1 MLVFTDLPPP
11 LGAMSLVWA
20 DVSLEA
26 VNVSRKGASATK
38 RFQNP
43 SPSDLKTGAFP
54 KQCHGPNTN
63 SGTSPPLPGGERKE
77 LIFFFLV
84 RLHRP
89 AGSWDT
95 VRDRGGTFLF
105 LVEAVPVL
113 QELGTYFN
121 TTLSRKLLCIQ
132 QLSGHFLP
140 PSKPV
145 SFRFPQLPI
154 HTPKLPY
161 LAQNLGYDTALQP

>member
-77 LIFFFLV
+77 LIFFFFWCASTA
-84 RLHRP
+84 P
-89 AGSWDT
+89 QGP
-95 VRDRGGTFLF
+95 GTLCETGEVLF
-105 LVEAVPVL
+105 
-113 QELGTYFN
+113 YF
-121 TTLSRKLLCIQ
+121 
-132 QLSGHFLP
+132 
-140 PSKPV
+140 
-145 SFRFPQLPI
+145 
-154 HTPKLPY
+154 
-161 LAQNLGYDTALQP
+161 

>member
-77 LIFFFLV
+77 LIFFLFGAPPPPRRVLGHCA
-84 RLHRP
+84 RQGRYFFIF
-89 AGSWDT
+89 S
-95 VRDRGGTFLF
+95 RGGPCPPGARNLF
-105 LVEAVPVL
+105 
-113 QELGTYFN
+113 
-121 TTLSRKLLCIQ
+121 
-132 QLSGHFLP
+132 
-140 PSKPV
+140 
-145 SFRFPQLPI
+145 
-154 HTPKLPY
+154 
-161 LAQNLGYDTALQP
+161 